1 MPRKG
6 ECRFCLEEDKVK
18 YLLSPC
24 VCSGTGKYVHATCL
38 MKWYT
43 VQPDKGLDCAVCKT
57 RLATCRNDSFETIP
71 TSEEIQW
78 WCVTTPFL
86 NIVILNCFVLFINGI
101 LSFHSPT
108 LEFIFPAYYFI
119 QALVHLFYGAK
130 ILTLLDNVKQQQKYI
145 THWSEPSRLCLIV
158 THGIFLFGIPYTGIL
173 TGTAADI
180 CLIIYFYEHIEVLKE
195 MNEDA
200 RIEFCSLS
208 RKTMTSAQ

>member
-24 VCSGTGKYVHATCL
+24 ICSGTGKYVHATCL
-38 MKWYT
+38 LKWYII
-43 VQPDKGLDCAVCKT
+43 QPDKGLDCAVCKT
-57 RLATCRNDSFETIP
+57 RLATRRNDTIETIP
-71 TSEEIQW
+71 TAEEIQW
-78 WCVTTPFL
+78 WCVSTPFL
-86 NIVILNCFVLFINGI
+86 NLFALNCFVLVMNGI
-101 LSFHSPT
+101 LSTNSPK
-108 LEFIFPAYYFI
+108 LEFIFPAYYLI

-130 ILTLLDNVKQQQKYI
+130 FLTLLVKVSQQEKYI
-145 THWSEPSRLCLIV
+145 IRWSEPTRLCLIV
-158 THGIFLFGIPYTGIL
+158 LHGIFLCGIPYTGLL

-180 CLIIYFYEHIEVLKE
+180 CLITYFYEHIEVLKE

-208 RKTMTSAQ
+208 TPSCE

>member
-24 VCSGTGKYVHATCL
+24 ICSGTGKYVHATCL
-38 MKWYT
+38 MKWYLI
-43 VQPDKGLDCAVCKT
+43 QPDKGLECAVCKT
-57 RLATCRNDSFETIP
+57 RLATRRNDAIETIP
-71 TSEEIQW
+71 TAEEIQW
-78 WCVTTPFL
+78 FCVTTPFL
-86 NIVILNCFVLFINGI
+86 NLFALNCFVLVINGI
-101 LSFHSPT
+101 LSANSPK
-108 LEFIFPAYYFI
+108 LEFIFPAYYLI

-130 ILTLLDNVKQQQKYI
+130 FLTLLDKVKQQEKYI
-145 THWSEPSRLCLIV
+145 THWSEPTRLGIV
-158 THGIFLFGIPYTGIL
+158 ATHIVFLCGVPYTGIL

-180 CLIIYFYEHIEVLKE
+180 CLITYFYEHIEVLKE

-208 RKTMTSAQ
+208 TPSCE